1 MCIVHDVVEY
11 PSEGFAILKDS
22 QGSFLAFRDSDHFE
36 SLDDDPGPLIWP
48 KSWKTERQKLSASS
62 EFDMLVSD

>member
-1 MCIVHDVVEY
+1 VCIVQDVIEY

-22 QGSFLAFRDSDHFE
+22 QGTFLAFRDTDRFE

-48 KSWKTERQKLSASS
+48 KSWKTERQATPVVS
-62 EFDMLVSD
+62 EYDLLFQD